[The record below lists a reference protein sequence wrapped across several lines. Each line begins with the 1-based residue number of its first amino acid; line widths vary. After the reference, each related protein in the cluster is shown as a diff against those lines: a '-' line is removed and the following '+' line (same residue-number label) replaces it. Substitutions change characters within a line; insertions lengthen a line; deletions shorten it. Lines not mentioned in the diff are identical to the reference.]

1 MSKSPEARRDEAR
14 AAGIPA
20 AAALLAGSVLLSR
33 VLGFAR
39 ESLLAYQ
46 VGASGQADAYYA
58 AFQLPDLLNYLL
70 AGGALSI
77 AFLPLYTRI
86 RTEQGEEAADR
97 LLATVLG
104 TLGAIALLVTLA
116 MWLAADALVAL
127 QFPRFDADKRALTA
141 HLTRI
146 VLPAQLFFLAGGVV
160 QVPLLARGRFV
171 AAAMAPL
178 VYNGSIIAAGLLLA
192 PRIGVEGFS
201 WGALVGAA
209 LGPFLVPWFDARR
222 RVRVWLRVAP
232 LDPAFLRY
240 LFVAAPLM
248 FGQTLLTVDEWYDR
262 WFGGLLGD
270 GVIAH
275 LSYARKLMQVPVAV
289 VGQAIGA
296 AALPTLAA
304 LYAAGKRVELDRV
317 VLVALQASVALAVL
331 AAAGAFAFAEPLV
344 QLLYRH
350 GAFNGADA
358 QQVARLLAVFALAV
372 PAWVA
377 QQIASRTFYARGDT
391 WRPMALGTA
400 VALLAIPLYTTLG
413 RRYGAFGLATAG
425 AVGMTVNALA
435 TVLLARRLHGGPA
448 LGPLVSSSAR
458 AGAVAIAAGV
468 AGHAVLRGDPGT
480 LGAARDLVLGGAVFG
495 AVAGAAIALFGD
507 ESLRGAVRRV
517 VQRVFRRRPG

>member
-1 MSKSPEARRDEAR
+1 MSQGDDTRRDEAR
-14 AAGIPA
+14 AVGIPA

-77 AFLPLYTRI
+77 AFLPLYTRT
-86 RTEQGEEAADR
+86 RTEQGEAAAER

-104 TLGAIALLVTLA
+104 TLGAIALVATAA
-116 MWLAADALVAL
+116 MWFAADALVAF
-127 QFPRFDADKRALTA
+127 QFPRFDAEKRALTV

-160 QVPLLARGRFV
+160 QVPLLARGRFI
-171 AAAMAPL
+171 AAAVAPL
-178 VYNGSIIAAGLLLA
+178 FYNGSIIAAGLLLA

-201 WGALVGAA
+201 WGALAGAV
-209 LGPFLVPWFDARR
+209 LGPFLVPWLDARR

-232 LDPAFLRY
+232 LDRAFLRY
-240 LFVAAPLM
+240 LLVAAPLM

-262 WFGGLLGD
+262 WFGGLLGV

-304 LYAAGKRVELDRV
+304 LHAAGKRAELDRV
-317 VLVALQASVALAVL
+317 VLAALRAGVALGVL
-331 AAAGAFAFAEPLV
+331 AAAGALAFADPLV

-350 GAFNGADA
+350 GAFNSVDA
-358 QQVARLLAVFALAV
+358 EEVARLLAVFALAV

-400 VALLAIPLYTTLG
+400 VALLAIPLYATLG
-413 RRYGAFGLATAG
+413 RSYGAFGLASAG
-425 AVGMTVNALA
+425 ALGMSANALA
-435 TVLLARRLHGGPA
+435 TVVMARRLHGAPSLGA
-448 LGPLVSSSAR
+448 LASSIAR
-458 AGAVAIAAGV
+458 AVAVAIAAGA
-468 AGHAVLRGDPGT
+468 AGRALVRGDPGT
-480 LGAARDLVLGGAVFG
+480 LGSVRDLALGGAAFL
-495 AVAGAAIALFGD
+495 AVAAVGIALFGD
-507 ESLRGAVRRV
+507 ESLRGAARRI
-517 VQRVFRRRPG
+517 VQRVFRRRRS

>member
-1 MSKSPEARRDEAR
+1 MSEAPGLRRDEAR

-33 VLGFAR
+33 LLGFAR

-86 RTEQGEEAADR
+86 RSEQGDAAAER

-104 TLGAIALLVTLA
+104 TLGAVALVVTIA
-116 MWLAADALVAL
+116 MWFAADALVAL
-127 QFPRFDADKRALTA
+127 QFPRFDPDKRALTA

-146 VLPAQLFFLAGGVV
+146 VLPAQLFFLAGGVI

-171 AAAMAPL
+171 AAAVAPL
-178 VYNGSIIAAGLLLA
+178 FYNASIIAAGLLLA

-201 WGALVGAA
+201 WGALAGAV
-209 LGPFLVPWFDARR
+209 LGPFLVPWYDVRR
-222 RVRVWLRVAP
+222 RVRIGLRVAP
-232 LDPAFLRY
+232 LDRLFLRY
-240 LFVAAPLM
+240 LVVAAPLM

-304 LYAAGKRVELDRV
+304 LYAAGKRAELDRV
-317 VLVALQASVALAVL
+317 VLVALRAGMALSLL
-331 AAAGAFAFAEPLV
+331 AAAGAFAFADPLV

-350 GAFNGADA
+350 GAFQRADA
-358 QQVARLLAVFALAV
+358 EEVARLLAVFSLAV

-391 WRPMALGTA
+391 WRPMVLGTG
-400 VALLAIPLYTTLG
+400 VALLAIPLYAVLG

-425 AVGMTVNALA
+425 ALGMSVNALA

-448 LGPLVSSSAR
+448 LGPLGSTTVR
-458 AGAVAIAAGV
+458 AAAVAIAAGG

-480 LGAARDLVLGGAVFG
+480 FGAARDLALGGAVFG
-495 AVAGAAIALFGD
+495 VVAAAAIALFGD
-507 ESLRGAVRRV
+507 ESLRGAVRRI
-517 VQRVFRRRPG
+517 VQRIARRRA